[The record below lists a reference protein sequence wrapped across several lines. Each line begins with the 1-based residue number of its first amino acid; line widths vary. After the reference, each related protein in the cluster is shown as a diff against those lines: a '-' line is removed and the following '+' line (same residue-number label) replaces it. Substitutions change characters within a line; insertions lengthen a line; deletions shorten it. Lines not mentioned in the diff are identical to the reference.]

1 MCCLFGLMDR
11 SHHFSGKE
19 RSVMLNHLARASEA
33 RGTDAT
39 GIAYNSRKRMRVYKR
54 PMAAHRLRLKVPE
67 DAVTVIG
74 HTRLTTQGSAR
85 FNENNHPWRCQ
96 ISTGPFAL
104 AHNGVLYNDTALRR
118 ELALPTPKIQTDSY
132 IAVQIIEQ
140 QRTLSFDSLKT
151 MAEQV
156 EGSFAFSV
164 LDHKDRIYLVK
175 GDNPLCLYYFPSF
188 DLYLYASTQA
198 ILNDALTEMPFRLGK
213 AQEIRLTCGDILLL
227 SPDAE
232 PEKQTFDTRNL
243 DFPYRGH
250 FRSSY
255 SYFWPT
261 PEPTYSDYPE
271 QADYMENLKT
281 AAGAYG
287 YTPDDIDYLLSHG
300 YTLEDVEDMLYCYAG
315 Y

>member
-19 RSVMLNHLARASEA
+19 RSVMLNHLARVSEA

-96 ISTGPFAL
+96 IGTGPFAL
-104 AHNGVLYNDTALRR
+104 AHNGVLYNDTLLRK

-213 AQEIRLTCGDILLL
+213 AQEIRLICGDILLL

-243 DFPYRGH
+243 DLSYWGH

-255 SYFWPT
+255 GYFWPT
-261 PEPTYSDYPE
+261 PEPTYSDYEE
-271 QADYMENLKT
+271 QTDYMENLKT

>member
-85 FNENNHPWRCQ
+85 FNENNHSWRCQ
-96 ISTGPFAL
+96 IGTGPFAL
-104 AHNGVLYNDTALRR
+104 AHNGVLYNDTLLRK

-164 LDHKDRIYLVK
+164 LDHKDRFYLVK
-175 GDNPLCLYYFPSF
+175 GDNPLCLYYFPSC

-198 ILNDALTEMPFRLGK
+198 ILNDALVQMPFRLGK

-227 SPDAE
+227 SPGAE
-232 PEKQTFDTRNL
+232 PERQAFDTRNL
-243 DFPYRGH
+243 DLSYWGH

-255 SYFWPT
+255 GYFWPT
-261 PEPTYSDYPE
+261 PEPTYSDYEE
-271 QADYMENLKT
+271 QTDYMENLKT

-300 YTLEDVEDMLYCYAG
+300 YSPEDVDDMLYCYAG

>member
-1 MCCLFGLMDR
+1 MDR

-198 ILNDALTEMPFRLGK
+198 ILNDALTEMPFCLGK
-213 AQEIRLTCGDILLL
+213 AQEIRLTCGDIVLLC
-227 SPDAE
+227 PDAK

-243 DFPYRGH
+243 DFPYWGH

-261 PEPTYSDYPE
+261 PEPTYSDYEE
-271 QADYMENLKT
+271 QTNYMENLKT

-300 YTLEDVEDMLYCYAG
+300 YSPEDVEDMLYCYAG

>member
-19 RSVMLNHLARASEA
+19 RSVMVNHLARASEA

-151 MAEQV
+151 NRATLLANMEAAVKFV
-156 EGSFAFSV
+156 E
-164 LDHKDRIYLVK
+164 KRK
-175 GDNPLCLYYFPSF
+175 
-188 DLYLYASTQA
+188 
-198 ILNDALTEMPFRLGK
+198 E
-213 AQEIRLTCGDILLL
+213 
-227 SPDAE
+227 
-232 PEKQTFDTRNL
+232 
-243 DFPYRGH
+243 
-250 FRSSY
+250 
-255 SYFWPT
+255 
-261 PEPTYSDYPE
+261 
-271 QADYMENLKT
+271 EN
-281 AAGAYG
+281 AYG
-287 YTPDDIDYLLSHG
+287 QISLFDSSPSSSSEEFVMEPHEDWTPAEKLESEKALLGFYVSGHPLDQ
-300 YTLEDVEDMLYCYAG
+300 YAKTILEMFYAQRIQEAPYSIFG
-315 Y
+315 R

>member
-19 RSVMLNHLARASEA
+19 RSVMVNHLARASEA

-132 IAVQIIEQ
+132 IAVQSIEQ
-140 QRTLSFDSLKT
+140 QRTLSFNSLKT

-164 LDHKDRIYLVK
+164 LDHRDRIYLVK

-198 ILNDALTEMPFRLGK
+198 ILNDALVQMPFPLGK

-232 PEKQTFDTRNL
+232 PERQAFDTRNL
-243 DFPYRGH
+243 DLSYWGH
-250 FRSSY
+250 FRSSHG
-255 SYFWPT
+255 YFWPT
-261 PEPTYSDYPE
+261 PEPTYSDYEE

-300 YTLEDVEDMLYCYAG
+300 YSPEDVEDMLYCYAG

>member
-151 MAEQV
+151 MAEQA

-164 LDHKDRIYLVK
+164 LDHRDRIYLVK
-175 GDNPLCLYYFPSF
+175 GDNPLCLYYFPSC

-243 DFPYRGH
+243 DLPYWGH

-261 PEPTYSDYPE
+261 PEPTYSDYEE

-300 YTLEDVEDMLYCYAG
+300 YSPEDVEDMLYCYAG